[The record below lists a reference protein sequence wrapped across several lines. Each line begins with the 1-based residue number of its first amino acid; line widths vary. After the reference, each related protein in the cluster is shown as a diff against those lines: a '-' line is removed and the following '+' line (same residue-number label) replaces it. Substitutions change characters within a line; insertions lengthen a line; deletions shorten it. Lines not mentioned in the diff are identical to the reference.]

1 MTLSCLHYSRCL
13 KLLQGK
19 CVSGF
24 PMHML
29 PAVLQELASKL
40 ALAELHYKE
49 TSRGATKSSRPDALL
64 HATGFNQV
72 KPCMHVTQYRV

>member
-1 MTLSCLHYSRCL
+1 MTLGCLHYSRCL

-24 PMHML
+24 LML

-40 ALAELHYKE
+40 ALAELYYEE
-49 TSRGATKSSRPDALL
+49 TSRGAKKSSRPDALL
-64 HATGFNQV
+64 HTSEFNQV
-72 KPCMHVTQYRV
+72 KPCVNITQYRL